1 MASHLAIVLPGAGYG
16 AHGPA
21 LHLPRLAL
29 EEAGAE
35 TAVVE
40 YPTIPR
46 GLPEA
51 GERWDGFYGSV
62 AEQVA
67 AIVAGAETERVTFL
81 AKSLGTMALAALPAG
96 TTGKARVDAVWLTP
110 LFGVELVRAGAIKQA
125 WPSLLVAGGAD
136 GAHDRAGHE
145 HVRAALIAPSLVL
158 AGADHALEVPG
169 DVRATLDGLRALIEA
184 VAAFA
189 ALGWEETAPR

>member
-1 MASHLAIVLPGAGYG
+1 MASYLAIVLPGRGYG

-40 YPTIPR
+40 YPPVPR
-46 GLPEA
+46 ELPHA
-51 GERWDGFYGSV
+51 GEWWEGFHQSV
-62 AEQVA
+62 ADQVA
-67 AIVAGAETERVTFL
+67 SMVAGAEPERVTFL
-81 AKSLGTMALAALPAG
+81 AKSLGTVALAALPTAATG
-96 TTGKARVDAVWLTP
+96 TARVDAVWLTP
-110 LFGVELVRAGAIKQA
+110 LFGLETVRSGAVSHS

-136 GAHDRAGHE
+136 EAHDRARHE
-145 HVRAALIAPSLVL
+145 EVRAALVAPSLVL
-158 AGADHALEVPG
+158 AGANHALEIPG

-189 ALGWEETAPR
+189 ALGWEGAAPR